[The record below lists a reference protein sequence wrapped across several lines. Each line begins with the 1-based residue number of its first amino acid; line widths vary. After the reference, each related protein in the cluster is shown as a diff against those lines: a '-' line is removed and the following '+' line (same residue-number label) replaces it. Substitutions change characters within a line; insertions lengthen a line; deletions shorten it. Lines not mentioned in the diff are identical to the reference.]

1 MKDGEYNCRG
11 IYLYFVY
18 AWDDSC
24 DKTSLLKI
32 NIKSQIHGNKPN
44 LRMINFTILY
54 KTVKN
59 SLKQTKSSNEKFYN
73 FMYNCWNTNLRQR

>member
-44 LRMINFTILY
+44 LRMINFTILCT
-54 KTVKN
+54 TV
-59 SLKQTKSSNEKFYN
+59 
-73 FMYNCWNTNLRQR
+73 